1 MTTIVRTKIGAWLLG
16 VCKGLEKS
24 NRGSALF
31 WRLVFFAGTLFT
43 LGITIVIYLVLAA
56 MFPIEKAE

>member
-1 MTTIVRTKIGAWLLG
+1 MTTIVRTKKGAWLLG

-31 WRLVFFAGTLFT
+31 WRLVFFTGTLFT
-43 LGITIVIYLVLAA
+43 LGITIVIYLVLAV
-56 MFPIEKAE
+56 MFPMEKAE

>member
-1 MTTIVRTKIGAWLLG
+1 MTTIVRTKKGSWLLG

-43 LGITIVIYLVLAA
+43 LGTTIVIYLVLAA
-56 MFPIEKAE
+56 MFPMEKAE

>member
-1 MTTIVRTKIGAWLLG
+1 MTSIIRTKKGALLLG

-43 LGITIVIYLVLAA
+43 LGITIIVYLALAVI
-56 MFPIEKAE
+56 FPMEKAE

>member
-1 MTTIVRTKIGAWLLG
+1 MTTIIRAKKGAWLLG

-24 NRGSALF
+24 NRGSAIF

-56 MFPIEKAE
+56 MFPMEKAE

>member
-1 MTTIVRTKIGAWLLG
+1 MTTIVRTKKGAWLLG

-43 LGITIVIYLVLAA
+43 LVITIVIYLVLAVIIP
-56 MFPIEKAE
+56 MEKS

>member
-1 MTTIVRTKIGAWLLG
+1 MTTIVRTKKGAWLLG

-43 LGITIVIYLVLAA
+43 LGITIVIYLVLAVIIP
-56 MFPIEKAE
+56 MEKS

>member
-1 MTTIVRTKIGAWLLG
+1 VTLIVRQKKGAWLLG

-43 LGITIVIYLVLAA
+43 LGLTILTYLLLAVI
-56 MFPIEKAE
+56 FPIEKAE

>member
-1 MTTIVRTKIGAWLLG
+1 MTTIIRTKKGAWLLG

-31 WRLVFFAGTLFT
+31 WRLVFFTGTLFT
-43 LGITIVIYLVLAA
+43 LGITIVIYLVLAV
-56 MFPIEKAE
+56 MFPMEKTE